1 MELKVNL
8 LYIHQIFK
16 NKKREAGFMENK
28 KEAVISARKLKKS
41 FVTKDRSQ
49 DIFDQLDLDI
59 YKGDF
64 TVIMG
69 SSGAGKSTLMY
80 ALSGMDRPTSGEI
93 EFNGK
98 NITKLSDDQ
107 LAVFRRKNCGFV
119 FQQIYLLEKMSLM
132 DNVITA
138 GALVSKNR
146 REITKRASELF
157 DLVNIPEI
165 TQKKFSTQIS
175 GGEAQRAGIVR
186 AIINQPEVVFA
197 DEPTGALNSNNSDA
211 VLDVFTELYRNGQS
225 IIMVTHDKMSALRGN
240 RIIYLKDGKI
250 FGECDLGDYSAGDD
264 ERKNKLDCFLTKMG
278 W

>member
-1 MELKVNL
+1 MKTVVM
-8 LYIHQIFK
+8 
-16 NKKREAGFMENK
+16 R
-28 KEAVISARKLKKS
+28 SADLCKS
-41 FVTKDRSQ
+41 FANNGGQNHV
-49 DIFDQLDLDI
+49 LDMISLEI
-59 YKGDF
+59 YEGDF

-132 DNVITA
+132 DNAITA

-211 VLDVFTELYRNGQS
+211 VLDVFTKLYRNGQS
-225 IIMVTHDKMSALRGN
+225 IIMVTHDKKSALRGN
-240 RIIYLKDGKI
+240 RIIYLKDGQI

-264 ERKNKLDCFLTKMG
+264 ERNNKLDCFLTKMG